1 MSKNIVF
8 CADGTWNTDQKQT
21 NVSKIWAGSFDDPTQ
36 VVFYDD
42 GVGAD
47 GNIIVKLLGG
57 AAGIGLWKKIK
68 IGYQTIAAVYAP
80 EDPLYIFGFSRG
92 AYTARCLAGM
102 IARCGLPTKGDPNAI
117 VDVAFDVY
125 RRFKDPS
132 ALAPY
137 AMFDAKIT
145 MVGVWDTVGALG
157 IPALFGGADP
167 IVYGFLDTGLHPDV
181 LNAYHAVAIDEH
193 RTEFLP
199 TLWTSKP
206 QPGQVLE
213 QVWFCGA
220 HCDVGG
226 GDAPRLAGQPSLADI
241 TLAWMASKARPLGL
255 RFRPE
260 FDAQYPYPMDPSFAS
275 VMIDNS
281 WKPLWGVPVLRPV
294 PDTAVLGNS
303 VAIRCQVD
311 PRYRPDNLDFDD
323 AGVLAPHYQ
332 LRAVVGPLAAAAAA
346 QAGG

>member
-1 MSKNIVF
+1 MSKTIVF
-8 CADGTWNTDQKQT
+8 CCDGTWNTDHSQT
-21 NVSKIWAGSFDDPTQ
+21 NVSRIWEGLIDDATQ

-42 GVGAD
+42 GVGSD

-57 AAGIGLWKKIK
+57 AAGVGLWNKVKV
-68 IGYQTIAAVYAP
+68 GYQTIAAVYAP
-80 EDPLYIFGFSRG
+80 GDQLFLFGFSRG
-92 AYTARCLAGM
+92 AYTARSLGGM
-102 IARCGLPTKGDPNAI
+102 IAKCGLPTKGDPKAI

-125 RRFKDPS
+125 RRLKGLD
-132 ALAPY
+132 ALAPF

-157 IPALFGGADP
+157 IPGIFGGVDP
-167 IVYGFLDTGLHPDV
+167 LVDGFHDTSLSPDV
-181 LNAYHAVAIDEH
+181 LNAFHAVAIDEH
-193 RTEFLP
+193 RSEFLP
-199 TLWTSKP
+199 TLWTS
-206 QPGQVLE
+206 QPPPGHVME

-220 HCDVGG
+220 HTDVGG
-226 GDAPRLAGQPSLADI
+226 GDAPRKAGEPSLADI

-260 FDAQYPYPMDPSFAS
+260 FDAKYPYPMDPSFAS

-281 WKPLWGVPVLRPV
+281 WKPQWGVPLLRTV

-311 PRYRPDNLDFDD
+311 PRYRPENLALDTKGALSRQYD
-323 AGVLAPHYQ
+323 LA
-332 LRAVVGPLAAAAAA
+332 AVVTALSAAAG
-346 QAGG
+346 AGG